1 MPVTEA
7 EPSSARREKEEL
19 QKAGQLYSPVAVHI
33 ADVMDLSD
41 SLNRLARL
49 EDEQGHAADI
59 DRARRKLTTRL
70 QMAVLEVD
78 SLAAEIECE
87 VHRADEV
94 QDNLRRVQ
102 AERQTSQ
109 TIAAVVLGG
118 ATNIITG
125 GIGLAT
131 PVGNAPYIVS
141 ITGGVLETLFGTSAN
156 FTKVRQEFRHSRN
169 HLGAIW
175 NGSEDRDYFSP
186 GVWRFL
192 TDPDIRDLEGHSL
205 RDMLLKVWREEG
217 WVGEPGSQTEQERT
231 ALLFG
236 QGGTYDAD
244 ELHIREIMLQQL
256 QSSIRLIHQD
266 LETLL
271 REVLIR
277 QAMEDEREEE
287 AMIR

>member
-1 MPVTEA
+1 
-7 EPSSARREKEEL
+7 
-19 QKAGQLYSPVAVHI
+19 
-33 ADVMDLSD
+33 
-41 SLNRLARL
+41 
-49 EDEQGHAADI
+49 
-59 DRARRKLTTRL
+59 
-70 QMAVLEVD
+70 MAVLEVD

-217 WVGEPGSQTEQERT
+217 WVGEPGSKTEQERT